1 MRNSTVIA
9 ALLLCSLSWISVSG
23 SESQAV
29 EVQSGDEVTL
39 LCSNFSSAPTQ
50 IIWFRVVKRSQPLC
64 VSHMFKATE
73 PARLCDGFQSE
84 KFEMSSNIS
93 ILFLK
98 IKQVD
103 SSDSGLYFCGYYLN
117 GAPVIDSST
126 YLQVQEVF
134 DGTTKLTWV
143 ILGCLTVFLMM
154 VIIYQAVK
162 INQLQKEST
171 MKRELSDSYLQIL
184 VSDDLRDVALRRYST
199 AIRNRRPASER
210 EVETRVSYAA
220 IR

>member
-23 SESQAV
+23 SESQTV
-29 EVQSGDEVTL
+29 EVQSGQEVTL
-39 LCSNFSSAPTQ
+39 LCSNFSSSPTQ
-50 IIWFRVVKRSQPLC
+50 IIWFRVVKRSQPRC

-73 PARLCDGFQSE
+73 PAKLCDGFQSG

-93 ILFLK
+93 TLSLK

-103 SSDSGLYFCGYYLN
+103 SSDSGLYFCGYYLS
-117 GAPVIDSST
+117 GAPLIVSST
-126 YLQVQEVF
+126 YLQVQE
-134 DGTTKLTWV
+134 LTWV